1 MYLISFGLNIRLI
14 VWEGF
19 LTLKTYDSNK
29 ISLLEAQVL
38 RYKGTIKWTLL
49 EDDQY

>member
-1 MYLISFGLNIRLI
+1 MINVFNLSFGLNIELI
-14 VWEGF
+14 IVRKV

-38 RYKGTIKWTLL
+38 RY
-49 EDDQY
+49 EHDQMDTSGR